1 MSNWST
7 NKKSRHNEE
16 VVQDITEEER
26 KGEQVKNNPRDK
38 EECSQGIHKEIQHNS
53 EEKGGQGQNNS
64 KDNGEGKNPQS
75 QQKLKRVYNKSVKLH
90 VSEAFVA
97 EVNNQVRIA
106 IEKEL
111 EMWKIKELLNKTIKY
126 WSVYCNS

>member
-1 MSNWST
+1 M
-7 NKKSRHNEE
+7 
-16 VVQDITEEER
+16 D
-26 KGEQVKNNPRDK
+26 
-38 EECSQGIHKEIQHNS
+38 
-53 EEKGGQGQNNS
+53 GQNNS

-90 VSEAFVA
+90 VSEAFAA